1 MDPSHDEV
9 ITSPVSDDKTE
20 EMGPVWPWR
29 VYSSF
34 GFSEVGSKEG
44 IWKMWVCRS
53 TPPAAKRMFVST
65 VFGDT
70 QVAHVAPRVVGSGK
84 VHNGSCVVDIGKT
97 CRWDRYDDRRM
108 YLVVSVPCLIRTSHR
123 ATLGSS

>member
-1 MDPSHDEV
+1 MSSAEGGKTYTFIDPSHDEV
-9 ITSPVSDDKTE
+9 ITSPVSDDRTDE
-20 EMGPVWPWR
+20 TGPVWPCR

-34 GFSEVGSKEG
+34 GFSEEGSKEG

-53 TPPAAKRMFVST
+53 TPPAARRIFVST

-70 QVAHVAPRVVGSGK
+70 QVAQVAPRVVGSGR

-97 CRWDRYDDRRM
+97 
-108 YLVVSVPCLIRTSHR
+108 
-123 ATLGSS
+123 